1 MGKYQ
6 LDLFNHRL
14 SVDPEFR
21 SGILAGA
28 ETAWSAIPL
37 TPDERRALETADI
50 AWLHAAGANDFLL
63 HNLFRFKVGGV
74 TIESYVRG
82 IKTPLPGR

>member
-50 AWLHAAGANDFLL
+50 AWLHAALGAHQLVQSPAKHRSMKCIL
-63 HNLFRFKVGGV
+63 G
-74 TIESYVRG
+74 
-82 IKTPLPGR
+82 